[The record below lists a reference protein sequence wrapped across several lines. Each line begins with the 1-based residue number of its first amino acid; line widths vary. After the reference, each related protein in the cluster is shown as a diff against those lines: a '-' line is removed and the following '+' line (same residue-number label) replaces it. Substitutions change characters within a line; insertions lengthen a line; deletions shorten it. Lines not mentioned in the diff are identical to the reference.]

1 MSLPN
6 IKLPEIGQKARAALA
21 EAAGRKDPISNL
33 EELGIGQRMINLL
46 HDNGIQNIRN
56 LMEKKQEELLAI
68 DNFGEKQLHKLFVA
82 LSNYHLL
89 ED

>member
-1 MSLPN
+1 MN
-6 IKLPEIGQKARAALA
+6 IKLPEIGKKAREALA
-21 EAAGRKDPISNL
+21 EAAYRKDPVSNL

-46 HDNGIQNIRN
+46 NDNQIQTLGD
-56 LMEKKQEELLAI
+56 LMNRRCEELLSI
-68 DNFGEKQLHKLFVA
+68 PNFGERQLYKLFSA